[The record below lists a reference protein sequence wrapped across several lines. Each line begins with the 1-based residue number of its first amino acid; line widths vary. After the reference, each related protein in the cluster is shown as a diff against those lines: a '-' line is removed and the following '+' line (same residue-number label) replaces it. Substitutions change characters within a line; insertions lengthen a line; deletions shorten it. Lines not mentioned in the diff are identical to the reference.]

1 MAPWMVIAA
10 LIGVGFLV
18 LLVAPTL
25 HRSIN
30 ARSRATVEAKRV
42 GRAHDLRASPEGATR
57 SFADARIAM
66 SVRDRL
72 LLRGVRA
79 EVVSEPN
86 STVLIYR
93 AADGETLDSVIAE
106 LGID

>member
-10 LIGVGFLV
+10 LIGIGFVV

-25 HRSIN
+25 HRSMN
-30 ARSRATVEAKRV
+30 ARSRAAVEARRV
-42 GRAHDLRASPEGATR
+42 DRANDLRHSPDGATR
-57 SFADARIAM
+57 SFVDAKTAM

-79 EVVSEPN
+79 EVVPDGS
-86 STVLIYR
+86 SATLIYR
-93 AADGETLDSVIAE
+93 AADAETLQSVVTE